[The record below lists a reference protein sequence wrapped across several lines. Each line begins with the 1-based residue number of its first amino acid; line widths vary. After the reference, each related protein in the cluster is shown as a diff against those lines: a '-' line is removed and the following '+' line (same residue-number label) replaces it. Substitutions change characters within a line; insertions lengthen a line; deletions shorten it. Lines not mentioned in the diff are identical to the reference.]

1 MKKSISYKD
10 SGVDIDK
17 GNEFVRR
24 IGRTVR
30 RTWGPEVISSY
41 GAFSGLYA
49 LNSSVLPL
57 FKSDL
62 NEPVLVACTD
72 GVGTKL
78 KIAKLLDKHDTIGID
93 LVAMNVNDLIV
104 CGAKPLFFLDYMAT
118 GKLNPADL
126 ADVVKGIADGCL
138 DAGCSLI
145 GGETAEMPDFYQKGE
160 YDIAGFSVGMVERS
174 RIVDPRTISPGDRI
188 IGLTSS
194 GLHSNGYSLAR
205 KAVINKRKLPDPHV
219 CEQLL
224 VPTKIYVRAIQKVLG
239 LYQVKKVVRGMA
251 HITGGGLIENIE
263 RILPPGCDAVIDKK
277 KWTVPPIFSRIQKE
291 GNIESSE
298 MNRVFNMGIGY
309 VLVVRPFYTEK
320 IIRTLTQAGENA
332 REIGRIRNGSG
343 KVAFTGDKK

>member
-17 GNEFVRR
+17 GNEFVDR

-78 KIAKLLDKHDTIGID
+78 KIANILNRHDTIGID

-104 CGAKPLFFLDYMAT
+104 CGARPLFFLDYLAT
-118 GKLNPADL
+118 GKLDPAAL

-160 YDIAGFSVGMVERS
+160 YDIAGFSVGIVERS
-174 RIVDPRTISPGDRI
+174 RIVDPRNISSGDRI
-188 IGLTSS
+188 IGLASS

-205 KAVINKRKLPDPHV
+205 KAVIGQKKQPDPQV
-219 CEQLL
+219 CEQLI
-224 VPTKIYVRAIQKVLG
+224 VPTKIYVRAVHRVLG

-251 HITGGGLIENIE
+251 HITGGGLVENIK
-263 RILPPGCDAVIDKK
+263 RILPSGCDAVIDKK
-277 KWTVPPIFSRIQKE
+277 KWTVPSIFTRIQEE
-291 GNIESSE
+291 GNIEPAE
-298 MNRVFNMGIGY
+298 MDRVFNMGIGY
-309 VLVVRPFYTEK
+309 VLIVRPFYVTK
-320 IIRTLTQAGENA
+320 ILRTLEAAGETA
-332 REIGRIRNGSG
+332 REIGRVRNGSG
-343 KVAFTGDKK
+343 NVAFIGDKK